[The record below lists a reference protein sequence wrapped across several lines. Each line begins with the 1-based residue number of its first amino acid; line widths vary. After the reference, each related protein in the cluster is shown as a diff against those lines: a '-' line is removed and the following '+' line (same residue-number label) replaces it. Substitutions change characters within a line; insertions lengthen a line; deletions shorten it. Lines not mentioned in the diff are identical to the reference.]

1 MYTLVGIVILE
12 TPASSEINAQTQ
24 HFAWC
29 TTWTIRSKQSEGHA
43 TREEQYYLLLSV
55 NRHLSLDRPWI
66 SPSNL
71 QQWSATSHEKT
82 LKVNNRLLVVRRC
95 ASSKKLQEIT

>member
-1 MYTLVGIVILE
+1 MLKNNILPSAQHGQFE
-12 TPASSEINAQTQ
+12 ASKVKDTPPGKN
-24 HFAWC
+24 
-29 TTWTIRSKQSEGHA
+29 
-43 TREEQYYLLLSV
+43 YLLLSV

-82 LKVNNRLLVVRRC
+82 LKVNNRLLVVPRC
-95 ASSKKLQEIT
+95 ASSKKYNTRNYII